1 MAFPRNGRR
10 FAAISLLLAGSAVAL
25 PAASAAASPGAQRL
39 FTANLINRHSNL
51 CLSVDGAAFF
61 NGARMLQWD
70 CGPRDN
76 QQWNLAPTTGGYY
89 QIRSDNSGKCL
100 SVSNASTHNG
110 AWILQWDCGTRGNQQ
125 WKLVQQDN
133 GFFAIVAR
141 NSRKCLSIMDRS
153 TQNGAPVIQWGC
165 GSQHEQHWR
174 LA

>member
-1 MAFPRNGRR
+1 MAFPRPGRA
-10 FAAISLLLAGSAVAL
+10 FAVISLALAGSTAAL
-25 PAASAAASPGAQRL
+25 PAAASFQAQRL

-51 CLSVDGAAFF
+51 CLSVDGAAFG

-89 QIRSDNSGKCL
+89 QVRSDESGKCL

-110 AWILQWDCGTRGNQQ
+110 AQILQWDCGTRDNQQ
-125 WKLVQQDN
+125 WKLVQHDN
-133 GFFAIVAR
+133 GFFAVVAR
-141 NSRKCLSIMDRS
+141 NSGKCISILDRS
-153 TQNGAPVIQWGC
+153 TQNGAPAVQWDC
-165 GSQHEQHWR
+165 NSEHEQRWR